1 MDLSD
6 CLRIGKSTIFS
17 EEQVQEQHLAMY
29 GKPYVE
35 PEATSKMVTACM
47 AYTMGKGG
55 ERYEAHHLKNEIS
68 AYAGRRYVSHEE

>member
-1 MDLSD
+1 M
-6 CLRIGKSTIFS
+6 FS
-17 EEQVQEQHLAMY
+17 EEHVQEQHVAMY

-35 PEATSKMVTACM
+35 PEPNSKMMTPCM
-47 AYTMGKGG
+47 TYTMSRNQ

>member
-1 MDLSD
+1 
-6 CLRIGKSTIFS
+6 
-17 EEQVQEQHLAMY
+17 MY